1 MRHTWRVC
9 SMVMSAG
16 LTLCLA
22 TACGGADQPVTDQP
36 KKEAAPGPTTPP
48 VPTASKS
55 YDPPLKFGAKTSDPI
70 AGGFSKGKWAV
81 RLDGTTAYAS
91 SAGEVKAVGALDSK
105 ERWSIKPQGQ
115 PEQDSSYGT
124 GPVARPT
131 LVQIDGKAAVL
142 AAFAVVVPGSG
153 TTPSRAAIE
162 ITAVTAE
169 SGTRLWTA
177 TVDKPDRQSGG
188 VVLIGSDG
196 TTAVVRVGGS
206 TTIGISLTT
215 RQTVWTAKGFYGEI
229 VDRGIV
235 VGRGEGTKVTGLA
248 ITDGKE
254 AWTNRESAL
263 ELNSVG
269 AGLFT
274 ANLSGISTRPQNSAA
289 LLDVSTGRPPAGMDE
304 KALGEPTD
312 LSCLHDQRSTI
323 VCTADKGVFALDAT
337 TFKELWTI
345 DRKDKSRLLPEV
357 TTAWHGAV
365 YAATTN
371 GTVVLDALT
380 GKDKATD
387 PGLAPTEV
395 NGYVGL
401 SGTNPRNLNT
411 TGEITAH
418 PAVG

>member
-1 MRHTWRVC
+1 
-9 SMVMSAG
+9 MSAS

-22 TACGGADQPVTDQP
+22 TACGGGDQPAADQPQ
-36 KKEAAPGPTTPP
+36 KGAAPGPDTSP
-48 VPTASKS
+48 VPTAAKS
-55 YDPPLKFGAKTSDPI
+55 FDPPLKFGAQTRDPI

-91 SAGEVKAVGALDSK
+91 SEGEVKAVGALDSK
-105 ERWSIKPQGQ
+105 ELWSVKPQGQ
-115 PEQDSSYGT
+115 SDKSTYGT
-124 GPVARPT
+124 APVARPT

-142 AAFAVVVPGSG
+142 AAFPVSVPASG

-162 ITAVTAE
+162 LTAVAAD

-177 TVDKPDRQSGG
+177 TVDKPDSQDGG
-188 VVLIGSDG
+188 TVLLGSDG
-196 TTAVVRVGGS
+196 TTAVIRVGGS
-206 TTIGISLTT
+206 TTIGIALVT
-215 RQTVWTAKGFYGEI
+215 RQIVWTAKGFYGEI
-229 VDRGIV
+229 VDRGVV
-235 VGRGEGTKVTGLA
+235 VGRGENTKVTGLA

-254 AWTNRESAL
+254 AWTNQESAP

-274 ANLSGISTRPQNSAA
+274 AKLSGTSTRAQNNAV
-289 LLDVSTGRPPAGMDE
+289 LLDVSTGRPPAGLDE
-304 KALGEPTD
+304 KTLGEPTY

-323 VCTADKGVFALDAT
+323 VCSADKGVFALDAT

-365 YAATTN
+365 YATTTN

-387 PGLAPTEV
+387 PGLAPTDV

-401 SGTNPRNLNT
+401 SGTNPKTLNK
-411 TGEITAH
+411 TGEITAY
-418 PAVG
+418 PAIG